1 MTTITNEVLDELL
14 SGVTNADDL
23 LGEQGLM
30 KELKVR
36 LMERM
41 LGAELTEHLGYEPEA
56 QPSDYQS
63 NRRNGTTRKTLK
75 GNDGAL
81 PIDVPRD
88 RDGSFEPELIKKGQT
103 RIDGMDDK
111 IIGLYAA
118 GLSTRDIRAHLEEV
132 YGLKVSADLI
142 SRVTDAVLEEVS
154 DWQNRALEPMYPIV
168 FLDALRVKIRDAE
181 SRQVKN
187 KAVYVA
193 LGVTPEGEREV
204 LGLWI
209 ANNEGAKFWLS
220 VMNNLRN
227 RGLEDILI
235 AVVDGLKGFPEAI
248 NAAYPDTTV
257 QTCIVHLVRQSLNF
271 CVWKDRK
278 VVAFGLRKVFNHVHR
293 IREGVG
299 LNMRIVDAD
308 LNPSLLQS
316 LCQWFCRRFAR
327 VTDLGFVG
335 PAEEKHLGGLGGK
348 PSLPQDV
355 DEYLSY
361 VVGHGTVDCTGC
373 GDEAGRNTNVA
384 GSLNHVIRV
393 NGDAV
398 AANTDTWGVAMEVPL
413 RCSSRKHVFDVH
425 VHGGENT
432 SEFVDQGDVD
442 VALNIFNDLRSLCH
456 LDFADIANIFTGE
469 LAVKLDQSL
478 THIGVCTAY
487 YAGHGT
493 DAMGSIAG
501 VEAFGAVGNFHV
513 VANRHAQVLNKRH
526 PCLSRHAWI
535 DGGLQHHDG
544 VGAFWNRFEDGA
556 TGCLNIGQIGFEVV
570 RDGCRNGHEHDVT
583 MRDGFCC

>member
-14 SGVTNADDL
+14 SGVGNADDF

-41 LGAELTEHLGYEPEA
+41 LGAELTEHLGYEPQA

-81 PIDVPRD
+81 AIDVPRD
-88 RDGSFEPELIKKGQT
+88 RDGSFEPELIKKGQS

-257 QTCIVHLVRQSLNF
+257 QTCIVHLVRHSLNF
-271 CVWKDRK
+271 CACKDRK
-278 VVAFGLRKVFNHVHR
+278 VVAKDLKRIYQATDDAEAEKALADFEAEWGPKYPSIAPAWRRAWQEVIPFFAFPPEVRK
-293 IREGVG
+293 I
-299 LNMRIVDAD
+299 IY
-308 LNPSLLQS
+308 
-316 LCQWFCRRFAR
+316 
-327 VTDLGFVG
+327 T
-335 PAEEKHLGGLGGK
+335 
-348 PSLPQDV
+348 
-355 DEYLSY
+355 
-361 VVGHGTVDCTGC
+361 
-373 GDEAGRNTNVA
+373 TNA
-384 GSLNHVIRV
+384 IESLNRVIRKTTKTR
-393 NGDAV
+393 GSFPTDDAAMKLIYLAIRNFERKGSAVQEWV
-398 AANTDTWGVAMEVPL
+398 AARNQFAILYPEP
-413 RCSSRKHVFDVH
+413 
-425 VHGGENT
+425 
-432 SEFVDQGDVD
+432 
-442 VALNIFNDLRSLCH
+442 FN
-456 LDFADIANIFTGE
+456 
-469 LAVKLDQSL
+469 K
-478 THIGVCTAY
+478 
-487 YAGHGT
+487 
-493 DAMGSIAG
+493 
-501 VEAFGAVGNFHV
+501 
-513 VANRHAQVLNKRH
+513 
-526 PCLSRHAWI
+526 
-535 DGGLQHHDG
+535 
-544 VGAFWNRFEDGA
+544 
-556 TGCLNIGQIGFEVV
+556 
-570 RDGCRNGHEHDVT
+570 
-583 MRDGFCC
+583 